1 MASKRRAALLA
12 AGLFLAMC
20 GTGICARGG
29 QNGDLIAGRK
39 AYEASDYEKAVQ
51 ILEDA
56 AGKNPSDGEIQLLLA
71 KSHFELRQYE
81 AAIASAE
88 KAVAIAPDNSM
99 YHEWLGR
106 SYGEKAS
113 KASWFS
119 ALGLAKKAQGEFET
133 AIKLDTKNYAAFQAL
148 IEFDC
153 AAPGI
158 AGGGEDKAQPKIA
171 QLAAMDAGEGRY
183 AAGNCRRQKKDFS
196 AAEVEF
202 DKALAS
208 ANSADLIFDIGDY
221 ALRRS
226 QADRL
231 AAVADTGQKASPG
244 DVRVKFYRAAALIV
258 KNEEPEEAERLLR
271 EYLKTAPTRTA
282 YPRPAVAHEWLGR
295 LFENQN
301 NREAALREYETSV
314 QLDPKNKTA
323 QEALKRLRKS

>member
-1 MASKRRAALLA
+1 MTSVGIAASGA
-12 AGLFLAMC
+12 
-20 GTGICARGG
+20 
-29 QNGDLIAGRK
+29 QSGDLLAGRK

-56 AGKNPSDGEIQLLLA
+56 AAKNPSDGAIQLLLA
-71 KSHFELRQYE
+71 KSHFELREYD

-88 KAVAIAPDNSM
+88 KAVAIAPDNSL

-106 SYGEKAS
+106 SYAEKAS

-133 AIKLDTKNYAAFQAL
+133 AIKLDAKNYSAFQAL

-171 QLAAMDAGEGRY
+171 QLAAMDAGEGHY

-208 ANSADLIFDIGDY
+208 AKSADLIFDIGDY
-221 ALRRS
+221 ALRRN
-226 QADRL
+226 QAERL
-231 AAVADTGQKASPG
+231 MAVADAGQKASPG
-244 DVRVKFYRAAALIV
+244 DVRAKFYRAAALIV
-258 KNEEPEEAERLLR
+258 RKEKSEEAEKLLR
-271 EYLKTAPTRTA
+271 EYLKTAPMRTA
-282 YPRPAVAHEWLGR
+282 YPRPTVAHEWLGR
-295 LFENQN
+295 LFENEN
-301 NREAALREYETSV
+301 NREAALKEYETSA